1 MGSRAGRSTLP
12 REINDIVATALSC
25 LLADQTWSLIWSLS
39 GLSCVGKDR
48 EERPAMSFV
57 PECHLGNLN
66 HGPVSQRLQPEPG
79 HRSQNNRTMGE
90 EVTVKQADICRAG
103 LGEDVLLNEIG
114 RIGTAPDRMES
125 IFSSYETKHI
135 MYRVASPGT
144 SLEADRDVAFG
155 GTLRFGAR
163 KKVPLEEGRE
173 SIRAPGRGHFKVRKS
188 LWKWTYARA
197 RARD

>member
-1 MGSRAGRSTLP
+1 MGSRAGRSTPP

-25 LLADQTWSLIWSLS
+25 LLAEQTWSLIWSLS
-39 GLSCVGKDR
+39 GLSCVGKDM
-48 EERPAMSFV
+48 EERLAMSFV

-90 EVTVKQADICRAG
+90 VTVKRADICRAG
-103 LGEDVLLNEIG
+103 LVEDVLLNEIG

-144 SLEADRDVAFG
+144 SPEADRDVAFG

-173 SIRAPGRGHFKVRKS
+173 SIRAMESGIGT
-188 LWKWTYARA
+188 L
-197 RARD
+197 